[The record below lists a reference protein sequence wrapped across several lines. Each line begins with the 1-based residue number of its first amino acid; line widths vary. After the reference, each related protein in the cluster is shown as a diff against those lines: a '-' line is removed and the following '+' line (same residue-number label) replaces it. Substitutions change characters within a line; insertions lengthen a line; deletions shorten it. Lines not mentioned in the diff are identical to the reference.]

1 MKTFQVNIILNAE
14 DLAELQE
21 TYFDQE
27 LWSYDI
33 WCELACETDYT
44 KMELFNDDDK
54 TVIVAGNTTHDN
66 IYSVIYN
73 FIQGM
78 NYISTEDFIVEY
90 GFKMPD
96 ELRTVRV
103 EYFKK
108 GK

>member
-1 MKTFQVNIILNAE
+1 MKTFRVNIILDAE
-14 DLAELQE
+14 DVKELQE
-21 TYFDQE
+21 TYLDCE
-27 LWSYDI
+27 LWLYEVWSD
-33 WCELACETDYT
+33 LACEADYT
-44 KMELFNDDDK
+44 KMELFNDDTK
-54 TVIVAGNTTHDN
+54 TIIMAGDTTHNN

-78 NYISTEDFIVEY
+78 KYITTEDFIVEY

-108 GK
+108 GE

>member
-14 DLAELQE
+14 DLAQLQE

-27 LWSYDI
+27 LWSYDV
-33 WCELACETDYT
+33 WCELVYEIDYT

-54 TVIVAGNTTHDN
+54 TVIMNGDTTHDN

-78 NYISTEDFIVEY
+78 NYIAKEDFIVEY
-90 GFKMPD
+90 GFKTPD
-96 ELRTVRV
+96 ELRTIRV

-108 GK
+108 GE

>member
-1 MKTFQVNIILNAE
+1 MKTFRVNIILDAE
-14 DLAELQE
+14 ELIDLKE
-21 TYFDQE
+21 TYLNSE
-27 LWSYDI
+27 LWSYDT
-33 WCELACETDYT
+33 WNELAYEVDYT
-44 KMELFNDDDK
+44 KMELFNDDNR
-54 TVIVAGNTTHDN
+54 TVIIAGDTTHDN
-66 IYSVIYN
+66 IFSVIYN

-108 GK
+108 GE

>member
-1 MKTFQVNIILNAE
+1 MKTFRVNIILDAE
-14 DLAELQE
+14 DIFNIQE
-21 TYFDQE
+21 TYFDSE

-33 WCELACETDYT
+33 WHELACETDYT
-44 KMELFNDDDK
+44 KMELFNDDDR
-54 TVIVAGNTTHDN
+54 TVIIAGDTTHDN

-78 NYISTEDFIVEY
+78 NYIATEDFIVEY
-90 GFKMPD
+90 GFKMPN

>member
-1 MKTFQVNIILNAE
+1 MKTFRVNVILNAQE
-14 DLAELQE
+14 MKDLLE
-21 TYFDQE
+21 TYFDCE

-33 WCELACETDYT
+33 WCDLACETDYT

-54 TVIVAGNTTHDN
+54 TIIMVGDTTHDN

-90 GFKMPD
+90 GFKMPE
-96 ELRTVRV
+96 ELRIIRT

-108 GK
+108 EK

>member
-44 KMELFNDDDK
+44 KMELFNEDDK
-54 TVIVAGNTTHDN
+54 TVIMNGDTTHNN

-78 NYISTEDFIVEY
+78 NYIAKEDFIVEY
-90 GFKMPD
+90 GFKTPD
-96 ELRTVRV
+96 ELRTIRV

-108 GK
+108 GE

>member
-21 TYFDQE
+21 IYFDQE

-44 KMELFNDDDK
+44 KMELFNDDNK
-54 TVIVAGNTTHDN
+54 TVIMVGDTTHNN

-78 NYISTEDFIVEY
+78 NYTTKEDFIVEY
-90 GFKMPD
+90 GFKMPN
-96 ELRTVRV
+96 ELRIVRV

-108 GK
+108 GE

>member
-1 MKTFQVNIILNAE
+1 MRTFRVNIILDAK

-33 WCELACETDYT
+33 WHELAYETDYT

-54 TVIVAGNTTHDN
+54 TVIINGDTTHNN

-96 ELRTVRV
+96 ELRTVRA

>member
-21 TYFDQE
+21 TYFNQE

-44 KMELFNDDDK
+44 KMELFNDYDK
-54 TVIVAGNTTHDN
+54 TIIMAGDTTHDN

-90 GFKMPD
+90 GFKMPE
-96 ELRTVRV
+96 ELRIIRT

-108 GK
+108 EK

>member
-1 MKTFQVNIILNAE
+1 MKTFQVNIILDAE
-14 DLAELQE
+14 DVKELQK
-21 TYFDQE
+21 TYLDCE
-27 LWSYDI
+27 LWFYDI

-44 KMELFNDDDK
+44 KMELFNDDDS
-54 TVIVAGNTTHDN
+54 TVIMDGDTTHNN

-78 NYISTEDFIVEY
+78 NYIAKEDFIVEY
-90 GFKMPD
+90 GFKMPN

-108 GK
+108 GE

>member
-1 MKTFQVNIILNAE
+1 MQTFRVNIILDAE
-14 DLAELQE
+14 DLLNIQE
-21 TYFDQE
+21 TYFDSE

-33 WCELACETDYT
+33 WRELAYETDYT
-44 KMELFNDDDK
+44 KMELFNDDDR
-54 TVIVAGNTTHDN
+54 TVIIAGDTTHDN

-78 NYISTEDFIVEY
+78 NYIATEDFIVEY
-90 GFKMPD
+90 GFKMPN